1 MKQDNYHASITTG
14 MPAAE
19 AFKNINNVSAWWT
32 KNVEGRSQKL
42 NDVFTVRWGETF
54 VTFRITEVVPDKKVV
69 WLVSDSNIESIND
82 KKEWTGTMMD
92 WEVSQKNGSTQ
103 IDFTHIGLVPG
114 IECYDMCEKGWTFF
128 ITESLAKLIDE
139 GKGRPDRI
147 S

>member
-14 MPAAE
+14 MRAAE

-32 KNVEGRSQKL
+32 KSLEGSSEKL

-54 VTFRITEVVPDKKVV
+54 VTFRIDEVVPGKKVV
-69 WLVSDSNIESIND
+69 WFVTDCNIQGLND
-82 KKEWTGTMMD
+82 KKEWKGTKID
-92 WEVSQKNGSTQ
+92 WDISQKNGSTQ
-103 IDFTHIGLVPG
+103 IDFTHVGLVPG

-139 GKGRPDRI
+139 GKGRPDRV
-147 S
+147 